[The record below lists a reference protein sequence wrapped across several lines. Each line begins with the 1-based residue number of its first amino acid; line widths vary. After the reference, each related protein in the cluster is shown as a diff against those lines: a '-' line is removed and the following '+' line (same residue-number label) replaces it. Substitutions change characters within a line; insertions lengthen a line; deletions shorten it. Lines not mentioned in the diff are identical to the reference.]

1 MREGS
6 GNGAGPSLAEA
17 WLALGLHMVES
28 RIRLFGDLAGCASP
42 LQAGEVFTRWLAER
56 IEEFGADQSRVMEA
70 WLRSLARAGGMVTMR
85 AEAGMARGV
94 GTGAKGE
101 EPERHAR
108 LAG

>member
-1 MREGS
+1 M
-6 GNGAGPSLAEA
+6 
-17 WLALGLHMVES
+17 
-28 RIRLFGDLAGCASP
+28 
-42 LQAGEVFTRWLAER
+42 
-56 IEEFGADQSRVMEA
+56 MEA